1 MQFEFATAA
10 RILFGAGKVS
20 QTGELAAAFGRRAL
34 VVGGIDEARCQVVID
49 HLHKSGIETHFFS
62 VIQEPTTDLVR
73 EGVGIARDIGCEVV
87 IGFGG
92 GSAVDT
98 AKAIAALLTN
108 PGDLYE
114 YLEVIGKGKSL
125 ALPSAPFIAIP
136 TTAGT
141 GSEVTRNAVLNAEDF
156 GVKVSLRSYTMLA
169 RVAIIDPDLTIN
181 LPPDITASTGLDAL
195 TQLIEPYVC
204 NAPHPMVDALC
215 RDGIRLAAR
224 SIRKAYEDG
233 KDRAA
238 REDMSLAAL
247 YSGFALANARLG
259 AVHGFAG
266 VLGGSLH
273 APHGAICA
281 RLLPFVSETN
291 VRALKSRGSG
301 LETLHRFDEVAQLL
315 TGNPTARAED
325 GVAWI
330 QQLSA
335 DLKIPPLA
343 IYGLKK
349 EEFPEVIKKSS
360 KASSMKGNPVI
371 LTQEEMAEI
380 LERAT

>member
-1 MQFEFATAA
+1 
-10 RILFGAGKVS
+10 
-20 QTGELAAAFGRRAL
+20 
-34 VVGGIDEARCQVVID
+34 
-49 HLHKSGIETHFFS
+49 
-62 VIQEPTTDLVR
+62 
-73 EGVGIARDIGCEVV
+73 
-87 IGFGG
+87 
-92 GSAVDT
+92 
-98 AKAIAALLTN
+98 
-108 PGDLYE
+108 
-114 YLEVIGKGKSL
+114 
-125 ALPSAPFIAIP
+125 
-136 TTAGT
+136 
-141 GSEVTRNAVLNAEDF
+141 
-156 GVKVSLRSYTMLA
+156 MLA

-335 DLKIPPLA
+335 DLNIPPLA